1 MLIFVKNSVMDLKD
15 YRSKHNLTQQELSD
29 ATGLSLR
36 TIQRIESGLEPK
48 GHTKKVLEEI
58 IGTPKVN
65 ESSSKVLFWISLST
79 LISSPFPVLNF
90 IVPFAVALIHK
101 KIDASS
107 EQIIKS
113 QVLFSLLM
121 IGIGLTGMF
130 IDENGLLR
138 DLFLLILILIILVN
152 LTWNLIRCISLYQTL
167 NT

>member
-1 MLIFVKNSVMDLKD
+1 MLIFVKNPVMDLKD

-29 ATGLSLR
+29 ETGLSLR
-36 TIQRIESGLEPK
+36 TIQRIESGMEPK

-58 IGTPKVN
+58 IGTSKVN

-79 LISSPFPVLNF
+79 LITSPFPILNF